1 MFRVNVPKVELSL
14 TKAWGL
20 PEVSERTCCKAHRPP
35 RKQGTYSD
43 FASNHRKMT
52 GENKSIK
59 KEGLPVGIQPSPKVP
74 GAREAGDSQL
84 NVEPAV
90 PTVGGGSR

>member
-1 MFRVNVPKVELSL
+1 MACLKLLNVPIVRLIALDVWRVHIQILQATTEKRLEE
-14 TKAWGL
+14 K
-20 PEVSERTCCKAHRPP
+20 
-35 RKQGTYSD
+35 
-43 FASNHRKMT
+43 
-52 GENKSIK
+52 KSIK

-90 PTVGGGSR
+90 PTVGGGST